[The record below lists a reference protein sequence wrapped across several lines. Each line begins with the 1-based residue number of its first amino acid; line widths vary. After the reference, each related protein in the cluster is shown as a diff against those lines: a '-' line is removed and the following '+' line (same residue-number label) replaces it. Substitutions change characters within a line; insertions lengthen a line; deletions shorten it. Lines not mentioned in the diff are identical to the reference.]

1 MNDLLSSYQK
11 FIKPDAW
18 WKIFKRSVVDF
29 NHFHSSFKHLV
40 QFDTIEWDKYSQ
52 SDYVDL
58 LIKDNLFQSDKPSYE
73 LTSNARGYKKVFEQ
87 LGLCFTDEIRRIH
100 ITEAGKF
107 FYDYD
112 GDKLLF
118 KTEQLIKFNYQ
129 IDNYYFNPKIFLL
142 ELLTIIDE
150 NYITSDEF
158 KIFVIRAHRQNQCE
172 ELKKLIYLWRNL
184 DENQKND
191 FVEKISKTKKT
202 TRGST
207 DFKKINSYSSYALV
221 FFGDSIL
228 SFINEIDDN
237 KILSLKKDTL
247 DLVEKIL
254 KSKDDY
260 VYNSEDNLK
269 IFRGKTNFIFNL
281 LPKANQKDSFKN
293 INNILFEELSREDQ
307 KNMFLPVENVISDA
321 RTINALK
328 SNNIEYLGDVHQN
341 YAIIEQK
348 KLYKFGETTK
358 IKTLNSLKLLSIPY
372 SLNVLDWDK
381 IKTVNRSY
389 YDKITEKEK
398 FIESRNEQIKLMSN
412 YKCLEDQVSNVLT
425 ELNYKRIDV
434 VKYFYGVNGT
444 GRKTLEETGKKFN
457 FTRERARQIIFKFN
471 NKFKKVFKSKPTY
484 FVKISDFLNQNVPI
498 EKKTCEKM
506 LFELGFVKEG
516 FDFSSFLS
524 MCELLKTKK
533 NYSFFNLNN
542 ALIVDKVSGSIFKK
556 TNDFFKKNLNK
567 QPFYPINLISKTL
580 GVDTRRV
587 KNVINATDN
596 INLLENKWVYLS
608 DINRNRIYNILLKI
622 FNVNKILSFNHI
634 RKAIKRV
641 HRIESIDSDAIP
653 PYCKKV
659 FNAQIT
665 NNKIIADPKFVK
677 DHYFNQ
683 AKKVFTD
690 SDKIILSLFKKKKL
704 YTFEQINADLVNLGI
719 NRSTAPQLVTGITPI
734 LIREALGIYTLVG
747 TEFYPGEIDEFI
759 SINRNKS
766 QSLVDYDYLSD
777 DSIALKYPMTNKYM
791 TGKYFVIP
799 KTLKKIVLNG
809 SYNIVGTNDLI
820 KINNG
825 YISNFSNTKFS
836 QYFKK
841 NYELNFIFNLKDK
854 NIKIKLEKS
863 DFIYD

>member
-1 MNDLLSSYQK
+1 M
-11 FIKPDAW
+11 
-18 WKIFKRSVVDF
+18 
-29 NHFHSSFKHLV
+29 
-40 QFDTIEWDKYSQ
+40 
-52 SDYVDL
+52 
-58 LIKDNLFQSDKPSYE
+58 
-73 LTSNARGYKKVFEQ
+73 
-87 LGLCFTDEIRRIH
+87 
-100 ITEAGKF
+100 
-107 FYDYD
+107 
-112 GDKLLF
+112 
-118 KTEQLIKFNYQ
+118 
-129 IDNYYFNPKIFLL
+129 
-142 ELLTIIDE
+142 
-150 NYITSDEF
+150 
-158 KIFVIRAHRQNQCE
+158 
-172 ELKKLIYLWRNL
+172 
-184 DENQKND
+184 
-191 FVEKISKTKKT
+191 
-202 TRGST
+202 
-207 DFKKINSYSSYALV
+207 
-221 FFGDSIL
+221 
-228 SFINEIDDN
+228 
-237 KILSLKKDTL
+237 
-247 DLVEKIL
+247 
-254 KSKDDY
+254 
-260 VYNSEDNLK
+260 
-269 IFRGKTNFIFNL
+269 
-281 LPKANQKDSFKN
+281 
-293 INNILFEELSREDQ
+293 
-307 KNMFLPVENVISDA
+307 
-321 RTINALK
+321 
-328 SNNIEYLGDVHQN
+328 
-341 YAIIEQK
+341 
-348 KLYKFGETTK
+348 
-358 IKTLNSLKLLSIPY
+358 
-372 SLNVLDWDK
+372 
-381 IKTVNRSY
+381 
-389 YDKITEKEK
+389 
-398 FIESRNEQIKLMSN
+398 
-412 YKCLEDQVSNVLT
+412 
-425 ELNYKRIDV
+425 
-434 VKYFYGVNGT
+434 
-444 GRKTLEETGKKFN
+444 
-457 FTRERARQIIFKFN
+457 
-471 NKFKKVFKSKPTY
+471 
-484 FVKISDFLNQNVPI
+484 
-498 EKKTCEKM
+498 
-506 LFELGFVKEG
+506 
-516 FDFSSFLS
+516 
-524 MCELLKTKK
+524 
-533 NYSFFNLNN
+533 
-542 ALIVDKVSGSIFKK
+542 
-556 TNDFFKKNLNK
+556 
-567 QPFYPINLISKTL
+567 
-580 GVDTRRV
+580 DTRRV

-777 DSIALKYPMTNKYM
+777 DSIALKYPITNKYM